1 MSSIIVFAESCEK
14 YESTRVRACE
24 DTWAPLLRARGI
36 DVLFVIGCPDQP
48 DEFQLVGNI
57 LYVKCRDEYR
67 DLPAKT
73 RMAAKYFTEYCPCHD
88 YMFKC
93 DDDTYIHARNFA
105 KFDIKG
111 AAHLGAR
118 CGTYPSGGAGYFLNR
133 QAASI
138 VAQSKLS
145 TGPEDKEVGQL
156 LRDNSITPVFD
167 RRFSGWPSSDWKQSP
182 AIQGTGWHG
191 DIPPPYEKL
200 KDQITDHLLRAPA
213 SVMYDIHN
221 VVEQGLTC

>member
-1 MSSIIVFAESCEK
+1 
-14 YESTRVRACE
+14 
-24 DTWAPLLRARGI
+24 
-36 DVLFVIGCPDQP
+36 
-48 DEFQLVGNI
+48 
-57 LYVKCRDEYR
+57 
-67 DLPAKT
+67 
-73 RMAAKYFTEYCPCHD
+73 MAAKYFTEYCPCHD

-145 TGPEDKEVGQL
+145 TGSEDKEVGQL

-200 KDQITDHLLRAPA
+200 KDQITNHLLRAPA